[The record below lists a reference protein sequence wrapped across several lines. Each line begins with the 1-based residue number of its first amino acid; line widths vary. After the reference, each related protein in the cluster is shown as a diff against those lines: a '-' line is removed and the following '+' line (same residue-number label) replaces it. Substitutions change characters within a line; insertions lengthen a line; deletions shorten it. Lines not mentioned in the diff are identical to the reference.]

1 MEKKGQVSFFVLGAA
16 ILLILVSFILY
27 LNRLDTIDVSEES
40 DFSSEISSVTLFV
53 EECLKQTAIDG
64 IYYVSSKGGF
74 YEDPLVGVDY
84 FFNAV
89 PIYFFY
95 TMNLSI
101 SQDFFEESISDF
113 VEDSIDFCINDFEDF
128 PIEIE
133 ASEVID
139 ADTRFTR
146 DDVVFKLDY
155 PITIHKSNDKV
166 SLSDFSVTLPV
177 RMKDLHEA
185 SLKATEIQMEDNGN
199 ICLSCL
205 LDVALDKEVDI
216 YFENYDNDT
225 IIFRILMN
233 ATIVEDE
240 QFELIFANRYDLE

>member
-27 LNRLDTIDVSEES
+27 VNRLDTLDVTEGS
-40 DFSSEISSVTLFV
+40 DFSSEINSVTIFV
-53 EECLKQTAIDG
+53 KECLKQTAIDG

-74 YEDPLVGVDY
+74 YEDPVVGVDY
-84 FFNAV
+84 FFNPV
-89 PIYFFY
+89 PIYFFFS
-95 TMNLSI
+95 MNLSI
-101 SQDFFEESISDF
+101 SQDFFEESLSDF
-113 VEDSIDFCINDFEDF
+113 IEDSIDFCINDFEDF
-128 PIEIE
+128 PVEIDTP
-133 ASEVID
+133 EVID
-139 ADTRFTR
+139 AHTSFTR
-146 DDVVFKLDY
+146 DDVVFNLNY
-155 PITIHKSNDKV
+155 PITIHKNDDKV
-166 SLSDFSVTLPV
+166 SLTDFSVTLPV

-185 SLKATEIQMEDNGN
+185 SLKVTEIQMEDNEN

-233 ATIVEDE
+233 TTIVEDE